1 MKDSITIDGKIYI
14 SSRRA
19 AEMSRYSND
28 YIGQLSRA
36 GKVNARMMGRTW
48 FVDQESLMSHKRS
61 SEEAFQARCK
71 NASREQKERA
81 AYPGTPVS
89 GSPSSA
95 AAVLP
100 MPSYPASNWAFT
112 YSEDT
117 RPLLPEIKKAFSM
130 PASDGARGIHTTT
143 HTSSFRASSTS
154 APFQRTV
161 TGALLAV
168 IIVVTVGFI
177 FSTNRAGIAPIIS
190 QDQTARAGTA
200 MDTVLIYIHG
210 IYDRASDALAGLF
223 SSQPHTVAR
232 NVQTPAQEPVAPTTL
247 DWNGM
252 AVVPSSD
259 ATDEETEQRIRNSFS
274 DPVTVRANESGTAG
288 VITPVFKKTNSDDFM
303 YVLVPVKEEKK

>member
-1 MKDSITIDGKIYI
+1 
-14 SSRRA
+14 
-19 AEMSRYSND
+19 MSRYSND

-48 FVDQESLMSHKRS
+48 FVDQESLMNHKRS

-81 AYPGTPVS
+81 AYPGASVS
-89 GSPSSA
+89 GSVSSA
-95 AAVLP
+95 AAALP

-112 YSEDT
+112 YSKDT

-130 PASDGARGIHTTT
+130 SVPGVARGTDTDAHSAR
-143 HTSSFRASSTS
+143 TSLRLSS
-154 APFQRTV
+154 APVPFQRMM

-168 IIVVTVGFI
+168 IIVVTAGFI
-177 FSTNRAGIAPIIS
+177 FSTERAGVAPIIS
-190 QDQTARAGTA
+190 QDQMAGAGSTID
-200 MDTVLIYIHG
+200 MVLTSIHG

-223 SSQPHTVAR
+223 SSQPQTVAQY
-232 NVQTPAQEPVAPTTL
+232 VQAPTQEAVAPATL

-252 AVVPSSD
+252 AVVPSS
-259 ATDEETEQRIRNSFS
+259 ATDEVTEQRIRNSFS